1 MFQHALKRSIILQIK
16 NTVFHILYKQP
27 TNKSRY
33 FVISSLFERI
43 LFCVSA
49 SSSVQI
55 EIALPRVVMIK
66 QREKDLSTLKQDKHK
81 IFFSV
86 LEMLLLPGYVGR
98 VRRLAGHWQV
108 RDRYEIW
115 RFAFSFFVSFSY
127 NCKLPCCPLDLITSQ
142 IKFWVKCMWCFQIRY
157 SLCYSESL

>member
-1 MFQHALKRSIILQIK
+1 MILQIK
-16 NTVFHILYKQP
+16 NAVFRILYKQP
-27 TNKSRY
+27 TDKSRY

-66 QREKDLSTLKQDKHK
+66 QHEKDLSTLRHYKHK

-86 LEMLLLPGYVGR
+86 LEMLLLPGYVGQ

-108 RDRYEIW
+108 RDRYKIW
-115 RFAFSFFVSFSY
+115 HFSFSFFVSFSY
-127 NCKLPCCPLDLITSQ
+127 NCKLLWCPLDLITS
-142 IKFWVKCMWCFQIRY
+142 
-157 SLCYSESL
+157 